1 MIDAQ
6 ILFPFVAAM
15 SLAVATLVSEDLTC
29 VAAGVLVAD
38 GRLSFP
44 VAVIGCLAGIVS
56 GDVALMLAGRVCGR
70 RVIESR
76 WLRRLVRVEA
86 VDDAARWMRQRGA
99 LVVFASR
106 FLPGTRLAT
115 YVAAGVLGLGAGRFV
130 LFATASAL
138 LWVPSL
144 VGIAAIAG
152 RQAVEAGLLTTAAA
166 TGRAL
171 VATALAIALV
181 RLISSP
187 RPRMWRLRRQLV
199 GLWRRWTRWEF
210 WPIWLFYPPVI
221 AYIAGLAL
229 RYRSATLFTAANPG
243 IPAGGVVGESKFEIL
258 RGLGRGDDLVAR
270 TAMITAGLSPSDRT
284 AMALAFIDRNRLAFP
299 VVVKPDQGQRGSGV
313 VIVRSLAE
321 LRQRFEETAGDLLVQ
336 EYVPGVEFG
345 VFYYRRPSEARGR
358 IFSITAK
365 HFPGVTGDGRRTLE
379 SLILAD
385 DRAVCLE
392 RVHRR
397 HHAARLN
404 DVPAAGDRVPLVEV
418 GSHCRGSLFLDGSH
432 LATPALADAVDAAA
446 QRFDGFY
453 FGRFDVRSASIDDF
467 RAGSFRILELNGVT
481 SEATHIYDP
490 RTTLLGAYR
499 VLFRQWQIA
508 FEIGEDNRKR
518 GVRPATPGELAA
530 LVARYRRLGRMGPA
544 QVQS

>member
-6 ILFPFVAAM
+6 ILLPFAAAM
-15 SLAVATLVSEDLTC
+15 SLAAATLVSEDLTC

-38 GRLSFP
+38 GRLPFP
-44 VAVIGCLAGIVS
+44 VAVSGCLAGIVA

-86 VDDAARWMRQRGA
+86 LDRAERWVRERGA

-115 YVAAGVLGLGAGRFV
+115 YVAAGVLGLGVGRFI

-138 LWVPSL
+138 LWVPTL
-144 VGIAAIAG
+144 VAISATAG
-152 RQAVEAGLLTTAAA
+152 RRAVDAGPLATATT
-166 TGRAL
+166 TGRAI
-171 VATALAIALV
+171 VATAILIALV
-181 RLISSP
+181 RLIAFG
-187 RPRMWRLRRQLV
+187 RPRVWRLRRQLV

-229 RYRSATLFTAANPG
+229 KYRSATLFTAANPG
-243 IPAGGVVGESKFEIL
+243 IPAGGVVGESKFDIL
-258 RGLGRGDDLVAR
+258 RGLGRNDDLVAR
-270 TAMITAGLSPSDRT
+270 TALIAAGLAPSDRIT
-284 AMALAFIDRNRLAFP
+284 MALAFMDRNGLTFP

-313 VIVRSLAE
+313 AIVRSLDE
-321 LRQRFEETAGDLLVQ
+321 LRQRFEEAAGDLLVQ
-336 EYVPGVEFG
+336 EFVAGVEFG

-365 HFPGVTGDGRRTLE
+365 HFPEVTGDGRRTLE

-397 HHAARLN
+397 RHAVRLN

-418 GSHCRGSLFLDGSH
+418 GSHCRGSLFFDGSH
-432 LATPALADAVDAAA
+432 LATPALAGAVDDAA
-446 QRFDGFY
+446 RRVDGFY

-490 RTTLLGAYR
+490 RNTLLGAYR

-508 FEIGEDNRKR
+508 FEIGDGNRQR
-518 GVRPATPGELAA
+518 GVRPAAPGELAA
-530 LVARYRRLGRMGPA
+530 LVARYRRLGRMRPA